1 MGGGEGV
8 SITLAPHYVLIWIMY
23 KQDGVRIGV
32 NVLVDLSAELL
43 TPVNSFAEMSLTP
56 EIFVFF

>member
-1 MGGGEGV
+1 MGGRGE
-8 SITLAPHYVLIWIMY
+8 SYTRISLPIWIMY

-43 TPVNSFAEMSLTP
+43 TPVNSFAEMSLTA

>member
-1 MGGGEGV
+1 
-8 SITLAPHYVLIWIMY
+8 MY

-43 TPVNSFAEMSLTP
+43 TPVNSFAEMSLTT
-56 EIFVFF
+56 EIFVFFKIKIKTVNTQRITS